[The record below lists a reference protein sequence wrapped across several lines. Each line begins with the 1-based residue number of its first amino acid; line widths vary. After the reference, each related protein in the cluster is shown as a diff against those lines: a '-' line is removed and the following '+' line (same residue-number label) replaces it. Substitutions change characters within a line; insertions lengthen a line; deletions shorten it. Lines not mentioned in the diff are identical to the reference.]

1 MIVFILV
8 VPSLLGFK
16 SDNLNIPFC
25 NLCVLREKDLSPL
38 ENIRSTVGEHS
49 MTSEQSLLLQKR
61 RRRKRKAWVE
71 DSKIYLK
78 KRKTVHEIP
87 IPEEL
92 VEFARKEIELID
104 YILFDSPIASKLRHP
119 ATART
124 ITILLYARA
133 KGIPISRVAKQFNI
147 AHEQLYRIERLL
159 EKAGIKED
167 VYREA
172 EKLLTQPEEGKK
184 RRRRKK

>member
-1 MIVFILV
+1 MI
-8 VPSLLGFK
+8 
-16 SDNLNIPFC
+16 
-25 NLCVLREKDLSPL
+25 
-38 ENIRSTVGEHS
+38 
-49 MTSEQSLLLQKR
+49 SEQSLLAQKR
-61 RRRKRKAWVE
+61 RRRKRKAWIE
-71 DSKIYLK
+71 DAKIVLK
-78 KRKTVHEIP
+78 KRKVVHEIP

-92 VEFARKEIELID
+92 VEFAKKEIDLID

-133 KGIPISRVAKQFNI
+133 KGIPISRVAKQFKI

-159 EKAGIKED
+159 ERAGIKEQ

-172 EKLLTQPEEGKK
+172 ERLLTQEESEGK
-184 RRRRKK
+184 RRRRKKQG